1 MKCVEPINLDRKS
14 GMWGTRSFVA
24 EHHVTSINLQSKPTV
39 APGRIQGRVKGIYVI
54 EQGEILRM
62 VDQEEGRW

>member
-1 MKCVEPINLDRKS
+1 
-14 GMWGTRSFVA
+14 MWGTRSFVA
-24 EHHVTSINLQSKPTV
+24 EDHVTSINLQSKPTV